1 MTKDTGLLDKKS
13 SPGDIS
19 CEEFRKAGHELVDWI
34 AEYLA
39 HPERH
44 AVLPAVEPG
53 ELRAKLPEF
62 PPEHGESPGVV
73 LRDFENQILP
83 HVTHWNHP
91 GFMAYFA
98 AGGSSAGVLSEALI
112 AALNNVGLL
121 WRSSPAL
128 AELEQVSMGWLAQLL
143 ELPSDWFGMIH
154 ETASTAS
161 LHAVI
166 AARQAALEAAQAA
179 GHPLDLN
186 RITIYASEQAH
197 SSVEKTMAALG
208 RGADACRKIQCD
220 AQFRMDPDALRDAI
234 RADIENGYRP
244 IAVIATVG
252 TTSTSA
258 VDPVAAIAG
267 VAEEFSLWLHVD
279 AAYAGAAAI
288 LPEMRHHFDGCERAD
303 SFLTNAHKWLFAP
316 MDLTAFYTAQPDILR
331 RALSLVPEYLRSA
344 EHPDAVNFMEY
355 AIPLGRRFRG
365 LKLWY
370 ILRTYGREGL
380 AANIREHIRLAS
392 LLAGWVD
399 EAADFERAAPT
410 PFSLVCLRY
419 RPAGA
424 TPNETDR
431 LNEQLINA
439 VNATGEFFLSHTKL
453 NDRFVI
459 RVAIGNLR
467 TTEHY
472 VVRVWQL
479 LRELAPKVAA
489 AAT

>member
-19 CEEFRKAGHELVDWI
+19 SEEFRKAGHELVDWI
-34 AEYLA
+34 AEYVA

-62 PPEHGESPGVV
+62 PPEHGDSSAAV

-128 AELEQVSMGWLAQLL
+128 AELEQVSMSWLSQLL
-143 ELPSDWFGMIH
+143 GLPSDWFGMIH

-166 AARQAALEAAQAA
+166 AARQAALEAAEA
-179 GHPLDLN
+179 GGRSLDLN
-186 RITIYASEQAH
+186 RITIYASKQAH
-197 SSVEKTMAALG
+197 SSIEKTMAALG
-208 RGADACRKIQCD
+208 RGSDACRKIPCD
-220 AQFRMDPDALRDAI
+220 TNFRMDPDALRDAI
-234 RADIENGYRP
+234 RGDIENGFCP
-244 IAVIATVG
+244 IAVVATVG
-252 TTSTSA
+252 TTSASA
-258 VDPVAAIAG
+258 VDPVPAIADL
-267 VAEEFSLWLHVD
+267 AEEFSLWLHVD

-288 LPEMRHHFDGCERAD
+288 LPEMRHYFEGCERAD
-303 SFLTNAHKWLFAP
+303 SFLTNPHKWLFAP

-331 RALSLVPEYLRSA
+331 RALSLVPEYLSSD

-355 AIPLGRRFRG
+355 SIPLGRRFRG

-370 ILRTYGREGL
+370 ILRLYGRERL
-380 AANIREHIRLAS
+380 AANVREHIRLAS
-392 LLAGWVD
+392 QLAGWID
-399 EAADFERAAPT
+399 ESEGFERVAPT

-419 RPAGA
+419 RPSGA
-424 TPNETDR
+424 TPAETDKI
-431 LNEQLINA
+431 NESLLNA

-453 NDRFVI
+453 NERYVI

-467 TTEHY
+467 TSEHY
-472 VVRVWQL
+472 VARVWQL
-479 LRELAPKVAA
+479 LREFAP
-489 AAT
+489 TTL